1 MLTIPQ
7 TLRAWLIV
15 GLIAA
20 AIIFAFVFSWNYS
33 HVRISQLERSVE
45 AEQLAKNGEIAAH
58 LETKAQLAAVAAK
71 QMASDHDLAIA
82 TAKLKAI
89 QPDAELVSAAT
100 LSTGAVAVEADP
112 EESDGA
118 GLARCGASVL
128 PSPGPGLSHP
138 FGPAFRPHRVTTNH
152 PDEAPAQPA
161 DDVAQTAAPAQPP
174 SSENPCVLRNG
185 DQASITV
192 NDLTFKTAAGNYI
205 PIGTATAWRE
215 GPGPR
220 TKLFSHAFEAA
231 FSYANGLAVP
241 SPPRWGFGGQGACF
255 ALGCAA
261 GPGVAFPPARFTIF
275 GHAIEI
281 DANANL
287 LVGNIGAGLGAGAYV
302 RF

>member
-1 MLTIPQ
+1 MTIPQ

-15 GLIAA
+15 GLVAA
-20 AIIFAFVFSWNYS
+20 AVIFGFVFSWNHS
-33 HVRISQLERSVE
+33 HGRISELQRSLE
-45 AEQLAKNGEIAAH
+45 AEHLAKNGEIAAH

-100 LSTGAVAVEADP
+100 LSTGAVVVDAEP
-112 EESDGA
+112 DGA
-118 GLARCGASVL
+118 GGPIPGAPDPVTPRGGGL
-128 PSPGPGLSHP
+128 PVAPGNRKT
-138 FGPAFRPHRVTTNH
+138 ADETVTQISSI
-152 PDEAPAQPA
+152 AQPE
-161 DDVAQTAAPAQPP
+161 T
-174 SSENPCVLRNG
+174 SPCVLRNG

-220 TKLFSHAFEAA
+220 TRLFSHAFEAA
-231 FSYANGLAVP
+231 FSDANGLAVP
-241 SPPRWGFGGQGACF
+241 SLPRWGFGGQGACF

-287 LVGNIGAGLGAGAYV
+287 LVGNIGAGLGAGAYA

>member
-1 MLTIPQ
+1 MTIPQ
-7 TLRAWLIV
+7 TLRAWLLV
-15 GLIAA
+15 GLVVA
-20 AIIFAFVFSWNYS
+20 AIIFAFVFSWNHS
-33 HVRISQLERSVE
+33 HGRISELQRSLE

-100 LSTGAVAVEADP
+100 LSTGAVVVNAEPDGTGGPIPGAPDPVTPRGGGLPVAPGNRKTAD
-112 EESDGA
+112 ET
-118 GLARCGASVL
+118 
-128 PSPGPGLSHP
+128 
-138 FGPAFRPHRVTTNH
+138 VTQISSI
-152 PDEAPAQPA
+152 AQPE
-161 DDVAQTAAPAQPP
+161 T
-174 SSENPCVLRNG
+174 SPCVLRNG

-220 TKLFSHAFEAA
+220 AKLFSHAFEAA
-231 FSYANGLAVP
+231 FSDANGLAVP

-287 LVGNIGAGLGAGAYV
+287 LVGNIGAGLGAGAYA